1 MYKFKNLKA
10 KYRFLSDVLYPIGK
24 HSIYSKIEP
33 ISVVPN
39 LAEGLNFTLV
49 GGDHEQVNRKPLQD
63 FDLIMS
69 QLGHSLYPIELV
81 VLKTGKIKRL
91 KNLED
96 IKKRWQ
102 WKSDEILST
111 YENAYW
117 VKRYIKMTTENL
129 ADEETFMNALC
140 RSNFMQLFFM
150 EEAASQQHI
159 QMYDFPFTGKTIS
172 ATFDM
177 VKSSGL
183 EYRYQ
188 SVLEDADERI
198 CSGTGEMRVTYSDKG
213 LPLKVAFLYRIEVAE
228 EGYYTKKTEIELV
241 E

>member
-1 MYKFKNLKA
+1 MYKIKSLKA
-10 KYRFLSDVLYPIGK
+10 IYSFFSEVIYPSGEYIR
-24 HSIYSKIEP
+24 YSKIEP
-33 ISVVPN
+33 INVVPN

-49 GGDHEQVNRKPLQD
+49 GGDHEQINGKPLQD

-117 VKRYIKMTTENL
+117 VERYIKMTTENL

-150 EEAASQQHI
+150 EEAASQQYI
-159 QMYDFPFTGKTIS
+159 QIYDFPFTGKTIS

-177 VKSSGL
+177 VNSSGL